1 MTSAS
6 SRVEPWSSDVV
17 KQGVVPTAQS
27 TSGLA
32 PHDPHDVVV
41 VLPDVRLVRRHGA
54 QRPDAPHRTRGAQ
67 RAQVVDGLVRRLTE
81 ILPRETDDRVR
92 VGVRMVLHPGQ
103 HRCPRRAHTQSNPAQ
118 PLEDRHRRHAPKS
131 GPFLESIKKQASDA
145 LATEQRFR
153 GRRSHA
159 GPAAAPPA
167 PGVIRVADGS
177 GGSRTP
183 ASATGSAGLGSRL
196 HPGLLDRRMRATGL
210 RRPGCGTRH
219 AESRHAAGPASRPTW
234 PPERV
239 TRRRRAPRAVTADR
253 GYGRALVESD
263 LHAFDVAKALIPRQ
277 GQTPRHESWNTDEA
291 FAAWSSGAPDRSAQN
306 TLGPAPSWTASTCA
320 NLVRARGVRPQPG
333 EDRAA
338 AG

>member
-67 RAQVVDGLVRRLTE
+67 RAQVVDGLVRHLTE
-81 ILPRETDDRVR
+81 ILPRDTDDRVR

-177 GGSRTP
+177 GG
-183 ASATGSAGLGSRL
+183 L
-196 HPGLLDRRMRATGL
+196 
-210 RRPGCGTRH
+210 
-219 AESRHAAGPASRPTW
+219 
-234 PPERV
+234 V
-239 TRRRRAPRAVTADR
+239 RRRRLPDRPAWARGSIRVSLIAGCVQLACDGQGAELDTPRAGT
-253 GYGRALVESD
+253 
-263 LHAFDVAKALIPRQ
+263 RQ
-277 GQTPRHESWNTDEA
+277 GRRAGRPGRQ
-291 FAAWSSGAPDRSAQN
+291 SG
-306 TLGPAPSWTASTCA
+306 
-320 NLVRARGVRPQPG
+320 
-333 EDRAA
+333 
-338 AG
+338 